1 MTSLTPGRTARPAPA
16 GATTFDHPTT
26 FRKDSTMDQT
36 MHQADFRLADIR
48 EQHERHRVI
57 GHARR
62 HGATPGRSLRLR
74 LGESLMRLGRK
85 VGGDAL
91 TTPAWQG

>member
-1 MTSLTPGRTARPAPA
+1 MCPWA
-16 GATTFDHPTT
+16 
-26 FRKDSTMDQT
+26 QT
-36 MHQADFRLADIR
+36 LPYVVKSVPRLADIR
-48 EQHERHRVI
+48 EQHERHRAI
-57 GHARR
+57 GHAKR
-62 HGATPGRSLRLR
+62 HGAGRERSLRLR